1 MKKLLT
7 EADILKLIRQG
18 IKEIYIDE
26 QTILTPSAKDVIIR
40 EKIDVKSYQLKQ
52 ATSIPSPS
60 SNSIKSVVIGSDHT
74 GYKVKSELI
83 KFLSSFGY
91 QIIDVGTNSE
101 QSCDYPDFAYAVA
114 YAVKS
119 NQADR
124 GIVIDATG
132 IPSAIVANKVKGIRA
147 AVGYNEYAIKSSR
160 EHNNSNVLSL
170 GARIF
175 DVEILKNF
183 ISLWLQ
189 TSFEGGRHQKRLD
202 KITDIEDRNS

>member
-1 MKKLLT
+1 MKKLIT
-7 EADILKLIRQG
+7 EADVLKLVRQG
-18 IKEIYIDE
+18 LKELYIDE
-26 QTILTPSAKDVIIR
+26 NTILTPSAKDVVIR
-40 EKIDVKSYQLKQ
+40 EKIELKSSQLKS
-52 ATSIPSPS
+52 TSS
-60 SNSIKSVVIGSDHT
+60 SLSTTSSSVRTIAIGSDHT

-83 KFLSSFGY
+83 KFLTSQGY

-114 YAVKS
+114 YAVKN
-119 NQADR
+119 NQAER

-132 IPSAIVANKVKGIRA
+132 IPSAIVANKIKGIRA

-175 DVEILKNF
+175 DVEILKSF

-189 TSFEGGRHQKRLD
+189 TAFESGRHQKRLD
-202 KITDIEDRNS
+202 KITDIENRNS

>member
-1 MKKLLT
+1 MKKLIT
-7 EADILKLIRQG
+7 EADVLKLVRQG
-18 IKEIYIDE
+18 LKELYIDE
-26 QTILTPSAKDVIIR
+26 NTILTPSAKDVVIR
-40 EKIDVKSYQLKQ
+40 EKIELKSSQLKS
-52 ATSIPSPS
+52 TSS
-60 SNSIKSVVIGSDHT
+60 SLSTTSSSVRTIAIGSDHT
-74 GYKVKSELI
+74 GYKIKGELI
-83 KFLSSFGY
+83 KFLTSQGY

-114 YAVKS
+114 YAVKN
-119 NQADR
+119 NQAER

-132 IPSAIVANKVKGIRA
+132 IPSAIVANKIKGIRA

-175 DVEILKNF
+175 DVEILKSF

-189 TSFEGGRHQKRLD
+189 TAFEGGRHQKRLD
-202 KITDIEDRNS
+202 KITDIENRNS